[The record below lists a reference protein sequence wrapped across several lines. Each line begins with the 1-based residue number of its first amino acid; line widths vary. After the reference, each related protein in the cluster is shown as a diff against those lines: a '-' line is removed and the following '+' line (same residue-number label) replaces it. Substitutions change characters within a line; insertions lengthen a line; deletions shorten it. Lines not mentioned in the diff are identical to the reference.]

1 MEEKPETTPVI
12 IIVDDDPDDRF
23 LAQLAFKEIGFH
35 GELKLMEDGEALM
48 HYLLRISIDDD
59 HNSSQLPNLILLDL
73 NMPNKNGYETLQEM
87 KNIAELSYTTV
98 VIWTTAI
105 GDDDKKECYRMGAD
119 MFLTKPTSYTDLL
132 KNLRYLVEIYCSN
145 SGNSYSL
152 HENLKQGEVGRVK
165 RMNLGS

>member
-1 MEEKPETTPVI
+1 
-12 IIVDDDPDDRF
+12 
-23 LAQLAFKEIGFH
+23 
-35 GELKLMEDGEALM
+35 
-48 HYLLRISIDDD
+48 
-59 HNSSQLPNLILLDL
+59 
-73 NMPNKNGYETLQEM
+73 
-87 KNIAELSYTTV
+87 
-98 VIWTTAI
+98 
-105 GDDDKKECYRMGAD
+105 MGAD